1 MHNVCLHI
9 IHTHSLCHIL
19 VMMGICESNVLR
31 KVQSC
36 EPQVLLS
43 CEKQFNISFS
53 DRQLGSIRTP
63 QDVLHLIGQP
73 RESAPQ
79 TVFPKVE
86 RMESLPPN
94 LSVHAASV
102 QSSAKKRTRQPFQ
115 NYDSPEHATFLNKQ
129 EKEARKKKRRHLTV
143 IEKRYA

>member
-1 MHNVCLHI
+1 MPAY
-9 IHTHSLCHIL
+9 HTHTSTMF
-19 VMMGICESNVLR
+19 MMGICESNVLR

-63 QDVLHLIGQP
+63 QDVLRLIGQP
-73 RESAPQ
+73 REPAPQ
-79 TVFPKVE
+79 TVFPKIE
-86 RMESLPPN
+86 QMESLPPN
-94 LSVHAASV
+94 LSIYAAST
-102 QSSAKKRTRQPFQ
+102 QSSTKKRVRQPFQ
-115 NYDSPEHATFLNKQ
+115 NYDAPEHATFLNKQ

-143 IEKRYA
+143 VEKRYA